1 MDISL
6 LHAGLAGGAALAVVP
21 LILHLLMR
29 QTPKHVI
36 FPALRLIRERQKQSK
51 KRLRVKNWL
60 LLLARMALFM
70 LMALA
75 LARPTLH
82 TSLALGDGEVDSAI
96 ALVVDTSLSMEYTER
111 GKNRL
116 EEAKLRAAEILKKAT
131 DRSEIFVIDS
141 AEPRRETPV
150 SPSLALKR
158 VEALTIRAANKRLND
173 AVVQAYAVVGAS
185 EMARKEVYVLTDLAR
200 SAWDT
205 SSTALAE
212 TVRKVNTP
220 KPKIQTYVLR
230 LTPKDVKDVAVI
242 SAEPASAVVTQGDP
256 VAIKAKIRS
265 WGPKTSRLVNFQ
277 LDGQP
282 RDKQTIELAENG
294 DGELT
299 FTAPNTLAPG
309 LHQGEVVLD
318 ARTDNMR
325 FDDVRFFSF
334 NIQPAQRVLIIS
346 DVLADALPTQKALAP
361 DRLDPSV
368 PQIVKVDRITSGQF
382 SESARN
388 GLKKYAAIFLL
399 NVARPSE
406 SDWGALSAYVHE
418 GGGLLVALGE
428 RVVADAYN
436 AKGAAQLLPASLID
450 GNQLR
455 APNTFFAKP
464 DHAHPV
470 FSEFAKE
477 LDATLSRVLVYRAWK
492 IEPQLA
498 RTVLSLTDG
507 TPAVV
512 ERQVQGPKTGHV
524 MLWVTPFRH
533 DADARQGWNE
543 LVQFWPIVEILLQ
556 SVAYFSGTSG
566 EQHNYEAGNDAV
578 LTLDPAHRASNYNVE
593 GPDPKE
599 NGPISPAA
607 TSPKLVVPA
616 PQALGQWRVSG
627 LPADGVKVVMGFSVN
642 PIEGEELVVPLEEK
656 QLFDLFGSKD
666 YVKLAQDANDLRG
679 KLHDVRVGFEIF
691 PWLMMLILV
700 IVTLE
705 NLLANKFH
713 RERVPAA

>member
-36 FPALRLIRERQKQSK
+36 FPALRLIRDRQKQSK

-96 ALVVDTSLSMEYTER
+96 ALVVDTSQSMEYTER
-111 GKNRL
+111 GKSRL

-141 AEPRRETPV
+141 ADPRRETPV

-158 VEALTIRAANKRLND
+158 VEALTIRAAFRPLNG
-173 AVVQAYAVVGAS
+173 AVIQAYAVVGAS
-185 EMARKEVYVLTDLAR
+185 ELARKEVYVLTDLAR

-205 SSTALAE
+205 SSTALAD
-212 TVRKVNTP
+212 TVRKANTP

-242 SAEPASAVVTQGDP
+242 SAEPASTVATQGDP

-265 WGPKTSRLVNFQ
+265 WGPRTSQVAEFW
-277 LDGQP
+277 LDGESRGKKP
-282 RDKQTIELAENG
+282 IELEENG
-294 DGELT
+294 DAEVT
-299 FTAPNTLAPG
+299 FAAPNTLAPG
-309 LHQGEVVLD
+309 LHQGEVRLGT
-318 ARTDNMR
+318 RTDNMK

-334 NIQPAQRVLIIS
+334 NVQPAQRVLIVS
-346 DVLADALPTQKALAP
+346 DVVADALPTQKALAP
-361 DRLDPSV
+361 DRLDPMI
-368 PQIVKVDRITSGQF
+368 PQIVKVDRMTSGDF
-382 SESARN
+382 SNSGRI
-388 GLKKYAAIFLL
+388 GLKKYAAVFLL
-399 NVARPSE
+399 NVARPSDA
-406 SDWGALSAYVHE
+406 DWGALNAYVHG
-418 GGGLLVALGE
+418 GGGLVVGLGE
-428 RVVADAYN
+428 RVVADVYN
-436 AKGAAQLLPASLID
+436 AHGAAQLLPAQLID
-450 GNQLR
+450 GDKLR

-464 DHAHPV
+464 DQAHPV

-477 LDATLSRVLVYRAWK
+477 LDATLSRIPVYRAWK
-492 IEPQLA
+492 IEPQDA

-507 TPAVV
+507 TPAAV
-512 ERQVQGPKTGHV
+512 ERTFQGPKTGHV

-533 DADARQGWNE
+533 DADARLGWNE
-543 LVQFWPIVEILLQ
+543 LVQFWPIVEIMLQ
-556 SVAYFSGTSG
+556 SVAYFSGTAG
-566 EQHNYEAGNDAV
+566 EQLNYEAGHDAF
-578 LTLDPAHRASNYNVE
+578 LAIDPARRAANYAVE

-599 NGPISPAA
+599 NDTISPPP
-607 TSPKLVVPA
+607 TSEKLTVLA

-627 LPADGVKVVMGFSVN
+627 LAGDGTKVLMGFSVN
-642 PIEGEELVVPLEEK
+642 PAEGEEIVIPLEEK
-656 QLFDLFGSKD
+656 ALFDLFGSKD